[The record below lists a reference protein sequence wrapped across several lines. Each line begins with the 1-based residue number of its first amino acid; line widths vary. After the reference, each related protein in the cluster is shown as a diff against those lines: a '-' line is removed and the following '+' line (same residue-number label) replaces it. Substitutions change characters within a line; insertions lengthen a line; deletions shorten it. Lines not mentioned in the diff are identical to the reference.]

1 MDQSTASFKE
11 KLDNTYSFPS
21 LYMFKFIVK
30 PEQVSEIENLFTKHE
45 VILKPSSGGKYV
57 STTVKIMASSSQEI
71 IDHYKEAAKI
81 EGIISL

>member
-1 MDQSTASFKE
+1 MDPSTDSFKE
-11 KLDNTYSFPS
+11 KLDNTHSFPT

-30 PEQVSEIENLFTKHE
+30 PEQVSEIQKLFAKHE
-45 VILKPSSGGKYV
+45 VIQKPSSGGKYI

-71 IDHYKEAAKI
+71 IDRYKEAAKI

>member
-1 MDQSTASFKE
+1 MDQSTESFKE
-11 KLDNTYSFPS
+11 KLDNTHSFPT
-21 LYMFKFIVK
+21 LYVFKFIVK
-30 PEQVSEIENLFTKHE
+30 PDQVSEIEQIFPRHE

-71 IDHYKEAAKI
+71 IDRYKEAAKI